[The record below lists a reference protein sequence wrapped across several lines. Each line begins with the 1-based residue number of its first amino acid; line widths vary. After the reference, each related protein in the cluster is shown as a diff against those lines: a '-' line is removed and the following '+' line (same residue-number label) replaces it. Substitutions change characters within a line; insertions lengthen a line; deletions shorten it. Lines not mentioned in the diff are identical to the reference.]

1 MSEKLKRFDAV
12 GRPVHARVFNEMKAQ
27 AHLAIELQE
36 KIDKLLSDYGDNW
49 YDGFIAAR
57 DLVRDNP
64 NECLDEYS
72 DHSVLE
78 MSEVAESD
86 YLNKRMKIQEQGK

>member
-1 MSEKLKRFDAV
+1 MSEKLKRFDGV
-12 GRPVHARVFNEMKAQ
+12 GGSCCARVFNEMKAQ

-49 YDGFIAAR
+49 YDGFMAAR

-64 NECLDEYS
+64 NACLEEYS
-72 DHSVLE
+72 SHSVLE

-86 YLNKRMKIQEQGK
+86 YLNRRMNSQEK